1 MLAALTPMA
10 TIAGGRQAGSTIL
23 DGIL

>member
-23 DGIL
+23 DGLL